1 MSLTPGI
8 VHTSSYRNYRIT
20 GLMLKYS
27 NESPARLRVLE
38 HIAQDYL
45 TAHPDNDEA
54 KIRYEALKRAMSFQ
68 HAEQTAADVAETMF

>member
-38 HIAQDYL
+38 RVAQDYL
-45 TAHPDNDEA
+45 TTHPDNDEA
-54 KIRYEALKRAMSFQ
+54 KIRYEALQRAITFQ
-68 HAEQTAADVAETMF
+68 HAEQTAVDITETMF